1 MVKRQRIARKPPT
14 PPAAADAWVSS
25 GGLDPETSQA
35 PKAEPSAAPTPP
47 AIPTPLEEKGKAYP
61 HRISFDMETPQYKR
75 LKRAS
80 FEEERP
86 MNEILR
92 DAVEAWLK
100 TRDY

>member
-14 PPAAADAWVSS
+14 PPAEADAWVSS
-25 GGLDPETSQA
+25 GGLDPESNQKQEVELPA
-35 PKAEPSAAPTPP
+35 ALEKPIAPTSP
-47 AIPTPLEEKGKAYP
+47 EEKGKAYP
-61 HRISFDMETPQYKR
+61 HRVSFDMETPQYKR

-100 TRDY
+100 ARDY